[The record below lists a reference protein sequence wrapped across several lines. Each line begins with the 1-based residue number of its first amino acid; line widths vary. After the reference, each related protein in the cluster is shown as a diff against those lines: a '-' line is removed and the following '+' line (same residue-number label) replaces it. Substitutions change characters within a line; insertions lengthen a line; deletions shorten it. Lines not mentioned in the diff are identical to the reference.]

1 MARGALP
8 RSDRVQ
14 VEDQYVAPRNRL
26 EEAVH
31 AAWVETLRLPEP
43 VSIHSN
49 FFEVNGSIILAREF
63 VLAELKVGQTEGC
76 RYK

>member
-1 MARGALP
+1 M
-8 RSDRVQ
+8 
-14 VEDQYVAPRNRL
+14 APRNRL

-49 FFEVNGSIILAREF
+49 FFEVNGSIILALR
-63 VLAELKVGQTEGC
+63 ARAGQAKGWSD
-76 RYK
+76 